1 MNISTNVPRTAFVTG
16 GSGFVGSRLIQQLV
30 SQGWRV
36 RALARSEQ
44 ARKLVIEAG
53 AEFVSGEMNE
63 LVALTNG
70 MKECEV
76 VFHAAAHF
84 RLWGK
89 LEVFNRVNVEGM
101 DAVINAAVATKS
113 VRKIVYVS
121 AAAVIMGDPI
131 PMIEVDETLPY
142 QSRTFAPYSSSK
154 AEAERRLLQANG
166 KREGLETVAIRPPM
180 IWGKGMPMLDQMAE
194 AVKAG
199 QWKWVDSGGQAIAMC
214 HVDNLV
220 HALMLAA
227 DRGKGGKAILLQTRN
242 MALRKACLRH
252 FSRQKGST
260 HRTSPFRS
268 GWHGSFPVL
277 WKQSGLSYH

>member
-1 MNISTNVPRTAFVTG
+1 MNTLTDVPRTAFVTG

-44 ARKLVIEAG
+44 ARKSVIAAG
-53 AEFVSGEMNE
+53 AEFVSGEMND

-70 MKECEV
+70 MQECEI

-89 LEVFNRVNVEGM
+89 LEIFNRINVEGM

-131 PMIEVDETLPY
+131 PMIDVDETLPY
-142 QSRTFAPYSSSK
+142 QFRTFAPYSSSK
-154 AEAERRLLQANG
+154 AEAERRLLKANG
-166 KREGLETVAIRPPM
+166 KREGLETIAIRPPM

-199 QWKWVDSGGQAIAMC
+199 QWRWVDSGVQAIALC

-220 HALMLAA
+220 QALMLAA
-227 DRGKGGKAILLQTRN
+227 HRGKGGKAILLQTKNRV
-242 MALRKACLRH
+242 LRKACLRH
-252 FSRQKGST
+252 FSRRKGST
-260 HRTSPFRS
+260 PQTNPFRL
-268 GWHGSFPVL
+268 GWHGSCPV
-277 WKQSGLSYH
+277 